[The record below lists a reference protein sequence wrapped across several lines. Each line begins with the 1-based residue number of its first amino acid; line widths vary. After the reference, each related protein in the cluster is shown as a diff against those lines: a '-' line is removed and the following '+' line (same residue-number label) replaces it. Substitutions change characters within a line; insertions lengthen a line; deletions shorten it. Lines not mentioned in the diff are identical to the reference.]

1 VVYLSRI
8 DVHSAV
14 VSSALLAAVP
24 EVRGQDGWSESGHLT
39 REAHHVVR
47 RVARESISPGQRRS
61 LQRATRQHAAALGI
75 ALLHELSGP
84 DIAGADDL
92 AAMLELA
99 AAEPGPEVVGYWG
112 ELASL
117 GGVARARDLTALGAA
132 GDLFADGSIG
142 SHTAALRQPYADA
155 AHSGHGYLDAAA
167 VRDHVVACTDAGLQ
181 AGFHAIGDGA
191 LDAVVA
197 GFAEAGGRLGPDRV
211 RAARHRV
218 EHVEMVAAEHLPV
231 LARLGVVASVQPA
244 FDRLWGG
251 ESGMYAERLGLP
263 RGTEL
268 NPYAAMAA
276 AGIEIALGSDS
287 PVTPLDPWGS
297 VRAAVDHRT
306 PGSGLDPATAFDA
319 HTRGGWRA
327 ARRDADGV
335 LSVAAPAT
343 FAVWA
348 AGDLDPSTVLPRLG
362 RDDDLPR
369 CLRTVVRGTTIF
381 DELA

>member
-1 VVYLSRI
+1 
-8 DVHSAV
+8 
-14 VSSALLAAVP
+14 
-24 EVRGQDGWSESGHLT
+24 
-39 REAHHVVR
+39 
-47 RVARESISPGQRRS
+47 
-61 LQRATRQHAAALGI
+61 
-75 ALLHELSGP
+75 
-84 DIAGADDL
+84 
-92 AAMLELA
+92 
-99 AAEPGPEVVGYWG
+99 
-112 ELASL
+112 
-117 GGVARARDLTALGAA
+117 
-132 GDLFADGSIG
+132 
-142 SHTAALRQPYADA
+142 
-155 AHSGHGYLDAAA
+155 
-167 VRDHVVACTDAGLQ
+167 
-181 AGFHAIGDGA
+181 
-191 LDAVVA
+191 
-197 GFAEAGGRLGPDRV
+197 
-211 RAARHRV
+211 
-218 EHVEMVAAEHLPV
+218 V

-263 RGTEL
+263 RGTGL
-268 NPYAAMAA
+268 NPFAAMAA

-306 PGSGLDPATAFDA
+306 PGSGLDPTAAFDA

-335 LSVAAPAT
+335 LTVAAPAT

-362 RDDDLPR
+362 PDDDLPR